1 MMMKRRIFFWL
12 EKLKITPAERK
23 TVSALMI
30 VLSLLA
36 IGNMIISPPEPFG
49 GDQYA
54 ELEKRFRERTAQL
67 AVEKEKRMK
76 RYYPPAKAAA
86 VITSV
91 ADTVS
96 EDSMSAAK
104 PDSAGQTTE
113 KPHDKVVNVNVADQ
127 ERLKT
132 LPGIGPAY
140 SKRIIRYREK
150 HGEFKTVE
158 ELKKIKGIGEKRLE
172 KLKPFIKL
180 KASQ

>member
-1 MMMKRRIFFWL
+1 MMKRRIFFWL

-30 VLSLLA
+30 ILSLLA
-36 IGNMIISPPEPFG
+36 IGNMVISPPEPFG
-49 GDQYA
+49 GDHYA

-67 AVEKEKRMK
+67 TAEKEKRMK
-76 RYYPPAKAAA
+76 RYYPPAKDEAILTA
-86 VITSV
+86 V

-96 EDSMSAAK
+96 EDSTSA
-104 PDSAGQTTE
+104 E
-113 KPHDKVVNVNVADQ
+113 KPNSAEQTIEKPYGELVNVNVADQ

-140 SKRIIRYREK
+140 SKRIIQYREN
-150 HGEFKTVE
+150 HGGFKTVE